1 MKRMRI
7 GRKERGF
14 NSSRRSAQHGF
25 GPLRRS
31 AQQGFTLSRRS
42 AQQGFTLMEMLVVLV
57 VIGLIAAV
65 AIPQVMK
72 LLEGAKHKAARIQL
86 ETLSQSLVYYQLDIG
101 GYPTT
106 DQGLKALWQSP
117 GGNEAWNGPYVR
129 QERQLLDP
137 WGRPF
142 IYRSPGQSGDF
153 DLISLGGDGK
163 EGGSGDDADLSAIK

>member
-1 MKRMRI
+1 MKFMRI
-7 GRKERGF
+7 KRNAERGF
-14 NSSRRSAQHGF
+14 TPSRRSAE
-25 GPLRRS
+25 R
-31 AQQGFTLSRRS
+31 
-42 AQQGFTLMEMLVVLV
+42 GFTLMEMLVVLV

-72 LLEGAKHKAARIQL
+72 LLEGAKHKSARIQL
-86 ETLSQSLVYYQLDIG
+86 ETLSQSLAYYQLDIG

-106 DQGLKALWQSP
+106 EQGLKALWQSP

-142 IYRSPGQSGDF
+142 IYRAPGQSGDY

-163 EGGSGDDADLSAIK
+163 EGGTGDDADLAAIK